1 MTSCELS
8 SGSVFNHVVH
18 MVVLH
23 LFTNF
28 CTNISMEILA
38 FYEIEY
44 GCRPPSW
51 IYWGKSLD
59 HQEGPFMV
67 AITRNNFVMIAL
79 VVFKL

>member
-1 MTSCELS
+1 
-8 SGSVFNHVVH
+8 
-18 MVVLH
+18 
-23 LFTNF
+23 
-28 CTNISMEILA
+28 MEILA